1 MLFNSLKFVLFFPC
15 VTAGYFILP
24 PRLRNLWLLGC
35 SYLFYMCWNPR
46 YALLML
52 ASTAITW
59 LAGIAMQKAD
69 AVKKK
74 WILTA
79 AVAAN
84 LAILFVF
91 KYAGFVL
98 DNLNAVRHALGMDSV
113 FTGFQ
118 LLLPV
123 GISFY
128 IFQAV
133 GYAADVYRGE
143 VEPETNFLR
152 YALFVSFFPQ
162 LVAGPI
168 ERSSNMLPQFKQ
180 VHHFS
185 YERFRTGLIQMLWGY
200 IQKLVIADR
209 LALLVDGVYSNL
221 PAQGTVSLLLAM
233 LFFAV
238 QLYCD
243 FSSYSDIAIGAA
255 RIMGFDLMRNFNSP
269 YLALSLGEF
278 WNRWHISLSS
288 WLRDN
293 VYIPLGGN
301 RKGTARTCLNL
312 FVVFLVSGIWHGAAW
327 TYVIWGALHGLW
339 MAASRLSRGLRSKVC
354 AGLHIDRQGKI
365 HTFFCWLL
373 TFAFVSGALVI
384 FRADSLSQAW
394 EFYTG
399 LFRWNMAPLNGSFDA
414 LGMDKPDFI
423 VSCLAVAALFVC
435 DWLRRKKGP
444 LTPQLTQKPLPVQ
457 WAVLL
462 VGILL
467 VVVFGMYGEGYVE
480 KPFIYFQF

>member
-15 VTAGYFILP
+15 VTLGYFVLP
-24 PRLRNLWLLGC
+24 PKVRNLWLLIC

-59 LAGIAMQKAD
+59 LAGIAMKNA
-69 AVKKK
+69 APKKK
-74 WILTA
+74 KQVLAA
-79 AVAAN
+79 AVLLN

-98 DNLNAVRHALGMDSV
+98 DNFNQIRHMLGMESI

-143 VEPETNFLR
+143 IEPETNFLR

-168 ERSSNMLPQFKQ
+168 ERSRNMLPQFRE
-180 VHHFS
+180 VHRFD
-185 YERFRTGLIQMLWGY
+185 YGRFRTGLIQMLWGY

-221 PAQGTVSLLLAM
+221 AAQGTVSLLLAVV
-233 LFFAV
+233 FFAV

-278 WNRWHISLSS
+278 WNRWHISLST

-301 RKGTARTCLNL
+301 RKGAARTCLNL
-312 FVVFLVSGIWHGAAW
+312 FTVFLVSGIWHGAAW

-339 MAASRLSRGLRSKVC
+339 MAASRLSRGLRTSLC
-354 AGLHIDRQGKI
+354 NALHIDRQGRV

-384 FRADSLSQAW
+384 FRADSLSQAA
-394 EFYTG
+394 EFYRG
-399 LFRWNMAPLNGSFDA
+399 LLHWNAAPFVGGFDA
-414 LGMDKPDFI
+414 LGMDRPDFI

-444 LTPQLTQKPLPVQ
+444 LTPQLTAQPIAVQ

-462 VGILL
+462 AGILL
-467 VVVFGMYGEGYVE
+467 VVIFGMYGEGYVE

>member
-15 VTAGYFILP
+15 VTLGYFVLP
-24 PRLRNLWLLGC
+24 PKVRNLWLLIC

-59 LAGIAMQKAD
+59 LAGIAMKNA
-69 AVKKK
+69 APKKK
-74 WILTA
+74 KQVLAA
-79 AVAAN
+79 AVLLN

-98 DNLNAVRHALGMDSV
+98 DNLNQIRHMLGMGSI

-143 VEPETNFLR
+143 IEPETNFLR

-168 ERSSNMLPQFKQ
+168 ERSRNMLPQFRE
-180 VHHFS
+180 VHRFD
-185 YERFRTGLIQMLWGY
+185 YGRFRTGLIQMLWGY

-221 PAQGTVSLLLAM
+221 AAQGTVSLLLAVV
-233 LFFAV
+233 FFAV

-278 WNRWHISLSS
+278 WNRWHISLST

-312 FVVFLVSGIWHGAAW
+312 FTVFLVSGIWHGAAW

-339 MAASRLSRGLRSKVC
+339 MAASRLSRSLRTSLC
-354 AGLHIDRQGKI
+354 NALHIDRQGRV

-384 FRADSLSQAW
+384 FRADSLSQAA
-394 EFYTG
+394 EFYRG
-399 LFRWNMAPLNGSFDA
+399 LLHWNAAPFVGGFDA
-414 LGMDKPDFI
+414 LGMDRLDFI

-444 LTPQLTQKPLPVQ
+444 LTPQLTAQPIAVQ

-462 VGILL
+462 AGILL
-467 VVVFGMYGEGYVE
+467 VVIFGMYGEGYVE

>member
-1 MLFNSLKFVLFFPC
+1 MLFNSLKFALFFPC
-15 VTAGYFILP
+15 VTAGYFVLP
-24 PRLRNLWLLGC
+24 HRLRNLWLLGC

-52 ASTAITW
+52 ASTAVTW
-59 LAGIAMQKAD
+59 AAGMAMKNAGKARKKRVLA
-69 AVKKK
+69 
-74 WILTA
+74 L
-79 AVAAN
+79 AVALN
-84 LAILFVF
+84 LAILFLF

-98 DNLNAVRHALGMDSV
+98 DNINAVRHALGLQSV

-143 VEPETNFLR
+143 VEPETSFLR

-168 ERSSNMLPQFKQ
+168 ERSRNMLPQFRE
-180 VHHFS
+180 VHHFD
-185 YERFRTGLIQMLWGY
+185 YQRFRSGLVQMLWGY

-209 LALLVDGVYSNL
+209 LALLVDGVYANL
-221 PAQGTVSLLLAM
+221 AQQGTVSLLFAAV
-233 LFFAV
+233 FFAV

-269 YLALSLGEF
+269 YLSLSLGEF
-278 WNRWHISLSS
+278 WNRWHISLST

-301 RKGTARTCLNL
+301 RKGTLRTCLNL
-312 FVVFLVSGIWHGAAW
+312 LAVFLVSGIWHGAAW
-327 TYVIWGALHGLW
+327 TYVVWGGLHGLW
-339 MAASRLSRGLRSKVC
+339 MAASRLSQNLRTSVC
-354 AGLHIDRQGKI
+354 KALHIDRQGKL
-365 HTFFCWLL
+365 HRFLCWLL
-373 TFAFVSGALVI
+373 TFVFVSGALVI
-384 FRADSLSQAW
+384 FRADSLSQAMQ
-394 EFYTG
+394 FYRG
-399 LFRWNMAPLNGSFDA
+399 LLHWSAMPFVGGFEA
-414 LGMDKPDFI
+414 LGMDRADFV

-435 DWLRRKKGP
+435 DWLRCKKGP
-444 LTPQLTQKPLPVQ
+444 LTPQLLAKPVALQ

-462 VGILL
+462 AGILL

>member
-1 MLFNSLKFVLFFPC
+1 MLFNSLKFALFFPC

-24 PRLRNLWLLGC
+24 PKLRNLWLLGC

-52 ASTAITW
+52 GSTAITW
-59 LAGIAMQKAD
+59 LAGLGMKNAAP
-69 AVKKK
+69 KKK
-74 WILTA
+74 KCILA
-79 AVAAN
+79 LAVVSN
-84 LAILFVF
+84 LAILFLF

-98 DNLNAVRHALGMDSV
+98 DNLNAICHALGMESV
-113 FTGFQ
+113 FAGFT

-143 VEPETNFLR
+143 IEPETSFLR

-168 ERSSNMLPQFKQ
+168 ERSRNMLPQFRT
-180 VHHFS
+180 VHHFD
-185 YERFRTGLIQMLWGY
+185 YARFRTGLMQMLWGY

-221 PAQGTVSLLLAM
+221 EAQGTVSLLLAAV
-233 LFFAV
+233 FFAV

-293 VYIPLGGN
+293 IYIPLGGN
-301 RKGTARTCLNL
+301 RKGTLRTCLNL
-312 FVVFLVSGIWHGAAW
+312 FTVFLVSGIWHGAAW
-327 TYVIWGALHGLW
+327 TYVVWGALHGLW
-339 MAASRLSRGLRSKVC
+339 MAASRLSRNLR
-354 AGLHIDRQGKI
+354 AGLCQTLQIDRQGRGHK
-365 HTFFCWLL
+365 FFCWLL
-373 TFAFVSGALVI
+373 TFSFVTGALVI
-384 FRADSLSQAW
+384 FRADTLSQAMQ
-394 EFYTG
+394 FYRG
-399 LFRWNMAPLNGSFDA
+399 LFHWSALPFAGGFDA
-414 LGMDKPDFI
+414 LGMDQADFV
-423 VSCLAVAALFVC
+423 VSLLAIAALFVC
-435 DWLRRKKGP
+435 DWLRRQKGP
-444 LTPQLTQKPLPVQ
+444 LIPQLEAKPIAVQ

-462 VGILL
+462 TGILL

>member
-1 MLFNSLKFVLFFPC
+1 MLFNSLKFALFFPC

-24 PRLRNLWLLGC
+24 HRLRNLWLLGC

-59 LAGIAMQKAD
+59 AAGMAMKNAGKARKKRVLAL
-69 AVKKK
+69 AVV
-74 WILTA
+74 L
-79 AVAAN
+79 N
-84 LAILFVF
+84 LAILFLF

-98 DNLNAVRHALGMDSV
+98 DNINAVRHALGLQSV

-143 VEPETNFLR
+143 VEPETSFLR

-168 ERSSNMLPQFKQ
+168 ERSRNMLPQFRE
-180 VHHFS
+180 VHHFD
-185 YERFRTGLIQMLWGY
+185 YQRFCSGLVQMLWGY

-209 LALLVDGVYSNL
+209 LALLVDGVYGNL
-221 PAQGTVSLLLAM
+221 AQQGTVSLLFAAV
-233 LFFAV
+233 FFAV

-269 YLALSLGEF
+269 YLSLSLGEF
-278 WNRWHISLSS
+278 WNRWHISLST

-301 RKGTARTCLNL
+301 RKGTLRKCINL
-312 FVVFLVSGIWHGAAW
+312 MIVFLVSGLWHGAAW
-327 TYVIWGALHGLW
+327 HYVVWGGVHGVYQL
-339 MAASRLSRGLRSKVC
+339 
-354 AGLHIDRQGKI
+354 AGLLKNKLSDKINAGKPRRAAGFGCRAGTFVLVAAAWVFFRANRCGEAIAFLKNILLKPNAWALVDGVTLYSMGLDRAQ
-365 HTFFCWLL
+365 FWLL
-373 TFAFVSGALVI
+373 IL
-384 FRADSLSQAW
+384 
-394 EFYTG
+394 
-399 LFRWNMAPLNGSFDA
+399 
-414 LGMDKPDFI
+414 
-423 VSCLAVAALFVC
+423 AALLLFWV
-435 DWLRRKKGP
+435 DVQHEKGRHLRKELVQKGP
-444 LTPQLTQKPLPVQ
+444 LAVG
-457 WAVLL
+457 AVLWAGVMAVL
-462 VGILL
+462 
-467 VVVFGMYGEGYVE
+467 VFGIWGPLYDAAA
-480 KPFIYFQF
+480 FIYFQF